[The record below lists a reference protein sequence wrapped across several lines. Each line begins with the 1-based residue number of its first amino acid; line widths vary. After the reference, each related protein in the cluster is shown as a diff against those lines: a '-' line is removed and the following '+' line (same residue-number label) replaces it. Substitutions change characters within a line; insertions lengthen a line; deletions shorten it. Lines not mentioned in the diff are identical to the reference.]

1 LARGGS
7 IKLLDFGIVTVEKDS
22 DVSGELKT
30 SAHSAVFL
38 GTPRY
43 MAPEQFSGRAA
54 DRRSDC
60 YGLACVVFEALSGR
74 PVVAAVDVLD
84 IIRELA
90 HFVLPARDDI
100 GTGVSEEM
108 YEVLRG
114 GLEHNPDRRSLD
126 LERLA
131 TWAAPLDLDE

>member
-1 LARGGS
+1 
-7 IKLLDFGIVTVEKDS
+7 
-22 DVSGELKT
+22 
-30 SAHSAVFL
+30 
-38 GTPRY
+38 
-43 MAPEQFSGRAA
+43 
-54 DRRSDC
+54 
-60 YGLACVVFEALSGR
+60 
-74 PVVAAVDVLD
+74 VLD

-100 GTGVSEEM
+100 GIGVSQEM

-114 GLEHNPDRRSLD
+114 GLEHNPDMRSLD